1 MTEVTIAQSRVE
13 LEDPHNC
20 TDSND
25 VLTVFEALFEA
36 LVCFAPGGGFEPG
49 LAERWTVSEDAR
61 VWTFYLR
68 ADAKFHNGE
77 AADAEAVKHSLE
89 RMARPDM
96 GVTLGAPGVYAQ
108 YLGGAEVDVLA
119 RDQVRVR
126 TAAPLADLLDI
137 LVYGYILPPGALAEA
152 GAAFAGAPVGSGP
165 YRFESYEPGLKV
177 TLRANVAYH
186 GEAPPYERVTWR
198 AYSSAG
204 ARLDALMSGEA
215 HIANALSLA
224 AKDVLVRSAGHSA
237 VEYLSPTAYIYLLNA
252 ARGPLSDSRLRR
264 ALNLSV
270 DRRALIAE
278 VLQGAGQP
286 LEGFVSPVHF
296 GAGSGGLDTD
306 LEEARRLMTAA
317 GYPDG
322 LTLAVDCPT
331 RLPDEAEALT
341 AALARQLAGVGIALE
356 VHRVEDR
363 TAYAHQVR
371 LKQIHD
377 LCVFDSSPMSTF
389 RVLKEKIDSRTA
401 GSWWQGYRNPEVE
414 ALLDGAVA
422 TVEPETR
429 ASLYRRCYGLLQQD
443 PPWLTLYNHRQL
455 IGLTGSHEG
464 WSMRFD
470 GLLDPRHLP

>member
-1 MTEVTIAQSRVE
+1 
-13 LEDPHNC
+13 
-20 TDSND
+20 
-25 VLTVFEALFEA
+25 
-36 LVCFAPGGGFEPG
+36 
-49 LAERWTVSEDAR
+49 
-61 VWTFYLR
+61 
-68 ADAKFHNGE
+68 
-77 AADAEAVKHSLE
+77 
-89 RMARPDM
+89 M

-108 YLGGAEVDVLA
+108 YLGGAEIDVLA

-126 TAAPLADLLDI
+126 TTAPLADLLDI
-137 LVYGYILPPGALAEA
+137 LVYGYILPPSVLAKA
-152 GAAFAGAPVGSGP
+152 GTAFANAPVGSGP
-165 YRFESYEPGLKV
+165 YRFESYEPGVEV
-177 TLRANVAYH
+177 TLRANAAYH
-186 GEAPPYERVTWR
+186 GETPLYEHVTWR
-198 AYSSAG
+198 ACGGAE

-215 HIANALSLA
+215 QIANTLAPA
-224 AKDVLVRSAGHSA
+224 AKDVLDRSAGHSA

-252 ARGPLSDSRLRR
+252 ARGPLSDPRLRR
-264 ALNLSV
+264 ALNLAV

-296 GAGSGGLDTD
+296 GAGGNGQDTD
-306 LEEARRLMTAA
+306 PQDTGPQDTGPEEVRRLLTAA

-414 ALLDGAVA
+414 ALLDRAVA
-422 TVEPETR
+422 TVEPEAR
-429 ASLYRRCYGLLQQD
+429 ASLYRRCYGILQQD

-470 GLLDPRHLP
+470 GLLDSRRLP

>member
-1 MTEVTIAQSRVE
+1 MTEMTIAQSRVE

-36 LVCFAPGGGFEPG
+36 LVRFAPGGGFEPG

-61 VWTFYLR
+61 VWIFFLR

-77 AADAEAVKHSLE
+77 VADAEAVKHSLE

-108 YLGGAEVDVLA
+108 YLGGADIDVLA
-119 RDQVRVR
+119 GDQVRVR

-152 GAAFAGAPVGSGP
+152 GLDFAGAPVGSGP
-165 YRFESYEPGLKV
+165 YQIESYEPGVEV
-177 TLRANVAYH
+177 TVRANAAYH
-186 GEAPPYERVTWR
+186 GEAPTYERVTWR
-198 AYSSAG
+198 AYGTAG
-204 ARLDALMSGEA
+204 ARLDALLSGA
-215 HIANALSLA
+215 AQIATALA
-224 AKDVLVRSAGHSA
+224 PEAKDVLSRSAGHSA

-252 ARGPLSDSRLRR
+252 ARGPLSDPRLRR
-264 ALNLSV
+264 ALNLAV
-270 DRRALIAE
+270 DRRRLIAE

-296 GAGSGGLDTD
+296 GAGDGGMDSD
-306 LEEARRLMTAA
+306 PEAARRLMTAA

-341 AALARQLAGVGIALE
+341 AALARQLADVGIALE

-401 GSWWQGYRNPEVE
+401 GSWWQGYRNPDVE
-414 ALLDGAVA
+414 ALLDKAAA

-429 ASLYRRCYGLLQQD
+429 AHVYRHCYDLLQQD
-443 PPWLTLYNHRQL
+443 PPWLTLYNHYHL

-470 GLLDPRHLP
+470 GVLDPRRLP